1 MLNKYARELFTAIFT
16 PVAKA
21 LLRLGISADAV
32 TIGGT
37 VAIALGALVLYPL
50 GQLFWGTVF
59 ITLFIFSDIVDGIMA
74 RLQGKS
80 SQWGNFLDSTMD
92 RIQDGVIFAGV
103 AIWFFT
109 GGDNYAIAYSAM
121 ACLVLGQIVSY
132 ARAKAESLGY
142 DANVGIAERAER
154 ILVVLLLTGLTGLGL
169 PAVVLLI
176 GLIVLG
182 LASLVTIY
190 QRIRVVYQ
198 QSRTEKTQ

>member
-1 MLNKYARELFTAIFT
+1 MLNKYARELFTRIFT

-21 LLRLGISADAV
+21 LLRLGVSADAV

-37 VAIALGALVLYPL
+37 VAIAAGALVLYPM

-74 RLQGKS
+74 RLQGQS

-103 AIWFFT
+103 TIWFFT
-109 GGDNYAIAYSAM
+109 GGNNAVIAYAALAS
-121 ACLVLGQIVSY
+121 LVFGQVVSY
-132 ARAKAESLGY
+132 ARAKAESLGLN
-142 DANVGIAERAER
+142 ANVGIAERAER

-169 PAVVLLI
+169 PPAFLAI
-176 GLIVLG
+176 GLILLAV
-182 LASLVTIY
+182 ASLFTIY
-190 QRIRVVYQ
+190 QRVRAVY
-198 QSRTEKTQ
+198 TQTH